1 MKKLISIVTP
11 TFNEEK
17 NIYSLVKEI
26 SFQMQNLDYNYE
38 HIIIDNASTDD
49 TQKIITKLCLEDKK
63 VKAIFNT
70 KNFGHIRSPYH
81 AILQSKGDA
90 IILLAADFQDP
101 PILIPQ
107 LIEKWKQ
114 GKSIVL
120 LKRKKTKENIILE
133 FFKKSFYRIINLISD
148 TSLTQKTTG
157 SGIFDKTII
166 DELRKI
172 DEPYPYF
179 RGLITE
185 ITDNID
191 VVEFDQPKR
200 SYGISKNNFFTLFD
214 IGMLGIIKHSKL
226 PLRFMTVSGFV
237 LSFSSLLA
245 GLFFFVYKLLYW
257 DSFQLG
263 LAPLILGLFFG
274 ISIQVFMLGII
285 GEYVG
290 FILTQVRKMPLVI
303 EKKRINFNDE

>member
-17 NIYSLVKEI
+17 NIYLFSKEI
-26 SFQMQNLDYNYE
+26 STQMQNLDYDYE

-49 TQKIITKLCLEDKK
+49 TQNIINKLCAEDKK
-63 VKAIFNT
+63 VKAIFNR

-81 AILQSKGDA
+81 AILQANGDA
-90 IILLAADFQDP
+90 IILVAADFQDP

-107 LIEKWKQ
+107 LIEKWRQ
-114 GKSIVL
+114 GSDIVL
-120 LKRKKTKENIILE
+120 LKRKKTQENIFLE
-133 FFKKSFYRIINLISD
+133 FVKKLFYRIINSISE
-148 TSLTQKTTG
+148 TSLTEKTTG
-157 SGIFDKTII
+157 SGIFDKRII
-166 DELRKI
+166 EELKKI

-179 RGLITE
+179 RGLLTE

-191 VVEFDQPKR
+191 VIEFDQPKR
-200 SYGISKNNFFTLFD
+200 SHGKSKNNFFTLFD
-214 IGMLGIIKHSKL
+214 IAMLGIIKHSKL

-237 LSFSSLLA
+237 LSFFSLLV
-245 GLFFFVYKLLYW
+245 GLFFFIYKLLFW
-257 DSFQLG
+257 ESFQLG

-303 EKKRINFNDE
+303 EKKRINFD

>member
-17 NIYSLVKEI
+17 NIYSFSKEI
-26 SFQMQNLDYNYE
+26 SFQMQNLDYDYE
-38 HIIIDNASTDD
+38 QIIIDNASTDD
-49 TQKIITKLCLEDKK
+49 TQNIINKLCVEDKK
-63 VKAIFNT
+63 VKAIFNR

-81 AILQSKGDA
+81 AILQANGDA
-90 IILLAADFQDP
+90 IILVAADFQDP

-107 LIEKWKQ
+107 LIEKWRQ
-114 GKSIVL
+114 GSDIVL
-120 LKRKKTKENIILE
+120 LKRKKTQENFFLE
-133 FFKKSFYRIINLISD
+133 FVKKLFYRIINSISE
-148 TSLTQKTTG
+148 TSLTEKTTG
-157 SGIFDKTII
+157 SGIFDKKII
-166 DELRKI
+166 EELKKI

-179 RGLITE
+179 RGLLTE

-191 VVEFDQPKR
+191 VLEFDQPKR
-200 SYGISKNNFFTLFD
+200 SHGKSKNNFFTLFD
-214 IGMLGIIKHSKL
+214 IAMLGIIKHSKL
-226 PLRFMTVSGFV
+226 PLRFMTVSGII
-237 LSFSSLLA
+237 LSFFSLLV
-245 GLFFFVYKLLYW
+245 GLFFFIYKLLFW
-257 DSFQLG
+257 ESFQLG

-303 EKKRINFNDE
+303 EKKRINFD

>member
-17 NIYSLVKEI
+17 NIYSLSKEI
-26 SFQMQNLDYNYE
+26 SIQMQNLDYDYE

-49 TQKIITKLCLEDKK
+49 TQNIINKLCVEDKN
-63 VKAIFNT
+63 VKAIFNR

-81 AILQSKGDA
+81 AILQAKGDA

-101 PILIPQ
+101 PTLIPL
-107 LIEKWKQ
+107 LIEKWRQ
-114 GKSIVL
+114 GSDIIL
-120 LKRKKTKENIILE
+120 LKRKKTQENIFLE
-133 FFKKSFYRIINLISD
+133 FFKKLFYRIIKSISE
-148 TSLTQKTTG
+148 TSLTEKTTG
-157 SGIFDKTII
+157 SGIFDKKII
-166 DELRKI
+166 EELKKI

-179 RGLITE
+179 RGLLTE

-191 VVEFDQPKR
+191 VLEFDQPKR
-200 SYGISKNNFFTLFD
+200 SYGKSKNNFFTFFD
-214 IGMLGIIKHSKL
+214 IAMLGIIKHSKL
-226 PLRFMTVSGFV
+226 PLRFMTVSGFI
-237 LSFSSLLA
+237 LSFFSLLV
-245 GLFFFVYKLLYW
+245 GLFFFIYKLLFW
-257 DSFQLG
+257 ESFQLG
-263 LAPLILGLFFG
+263 FAPLILGLFFG

-303 EKKRINFNDE
+303 EKKRINFD

>member
-17 NIYSLVKEI
+17 NIYSFSKEI
-26 SFQMQNLDYNYE
+26 SIQMQNLDYDYE

-49 TQKIITKLCLEDKK
+49 TQNIINKLCAENKK
-63 VKAIFNT
+63 VKAIFNR

-81 AILQSKGDA
+81 AILQANGDA
-90 IILLAADFQDP
+90 IILVAADFQDP
-101 PILIPQ
+101 PILIPK
-107 LIEKWKQ
+107 LIEKWRQ
-114 GKSIVL
+114 GSDIVL
-120 LKRKKTKENIILE
+120 LKRKKTQENIFLE
-133 FFKKSFYRIINLISD
+133 FVKKLFYRIINLISE
-148 TSLTQKTTG
+148 TSLTEKTTG
-157 SGIFDKTII
+157 SGIFDKKII
-166 DELRKI
+166 EELKKI

-179 RGLITE
+179 RGLLTE

-191 VVEFDQPKR
+191 VIEFDQLKR
-200 SYGISKNNFFTLFD
+200 SHGKSKNNFFTLFD
-214 IGMLGIIKHSKL
+214 IAMLGIIKHSKL

-237 LSFSSLLA
+237 LSFFSLLV
-245 GLFFFVYKLLYW
+245 GLFFFIYKLLFW
-257 DSFQLG
+257 ESFQLG

-303 EKKRINFNDE
+303 EKKRINFD

>member
-17 NIYSLVKEI
+17 NIDSFSKEI
-26 SFQMQNLDYNYE
+26 SSQMKKLDYDYE
-38 HIIIDNASTDD
+38 HIIIDNASTDN
-49 TQKIITKLCLEDKK
+49 TQKIINKLCLEDKK

-90 IILLAADFQDP
+90 VILLAADFQDP
-101 PILIPQ
+101 PMLIPQ
-107 LIEKWKQ
+107 LIEKWIQ
-114 GKSIVL
+114 GSDIVL
-120 LKRKKTKENIILE
+120 LKRKKTQENIFLE
-133 FFKKSFYRIINLISD
+133 FFKKSFYKIISLISE
-148 TSLTQKTTG
+148 TPLTEKTTG
-157 SGIFDKTII
+157 SGIFDKKII
-166 DELRKI
+166 EELKKI

-185 ITDNID
+185 ITNNIH
-191 VVEFDQPKR
+191 VIEFDQPKR
-200 SYGISKNNFFTLFD
+200 SLGKSKNNFFTLFD
-214 IGMLGIIKHSKL
+214 IAMLGIIKHSKI
-226 PLRFMTVSGFV
+226 PLRFMTILGFV
-237 LSFSSLLA
+237 LSFLSLLI
-245 GLFFFVYKLLYW
+245 GLFFFIYKLLFW
-257 DSFQLG
+257 ESFQLG

-303 EKKRINFNDE
+303 EKKRINFD

>member
-17 NIYSLVKEI
+17 NIYSLSKEI
-26 SFQMQNLDYNYE
+26 SIQMQNLDYDYE

-49 TQKIITKLCLEDKK
+49 TQKIINKLCLEDKK
-63 VKAIFNT
+63 VKAIFNA
-70 KNFGHIRSPYH
+70 KNFGHIRSPYYGIFQ
-81 AILQSKGDA
+81 AKGDA
-90 IILLAADFQDP
+90 IILFAADFQDP
-101 PILIPQ
+101 LILIPQ
-107 LIEKWKQ
+107 LIEKWRH
-114 GKSIVL
+114 GSEVVL
-120 LKRKKTKENIILE
+120 LKRKKTQENIFLE
-133 FFKKSFYRIINLISD
+133 IFKNLFYKIINLISES
-148 TSLTQKTTG
+148 SLTKNTTG
-157 SGIFDKTII
+157 SGIFDKKII
-166 DELRKI
+166 EELRKI

-185 ITDNID
+185 VTNSVD
-191 VVEFDQPKR
+191 VLEFDQPKR
-200 SYGISKNNFFTLFD
+200 LYGNSKNNFFTLFD

-226 PLRFMTVSGFV
+226 PLRFMTVSGFI
-237 LSFSSLLA
+237 LSFFSLLI
-245 GLFFFVYKLLYW
+245 GLFFFVYKLLFW

-303 EKKRINFNDE
+303 EKKRINFD